1 MWFEI
6 RGFSLT
12 VNTKKA
18 SPPSPDFSDDSS
30 IVTVTDV
37 ARAAGVSVSTVSR
50 IVNGSARVSADK
62 RKAVEAMIA
71 RMGFR
76 PNLHARSLKMGRSM
90 TIGMLAQDIESPFF
104 TRVIRGIEEGLQ
116 GSGYAPIIVSGHW
129 NQKEEL
135 DRVGLLMARRIDG
148 LVILNGELSDEQVR
162 EIARRQPVVATGR
175 RFEGRNLKTLRLDN
189 EQGGYLAASHLLSLG
204 HRRIAHISGPE
215 DHEDAVDRYAGFVR
229 AHQEYGVEVDP
240 EIVFQGDF
248 LEYGGVLAM
257 TRLLDSGK
265 NFTAVFAANDQSA
278 MGARLALY
286 RRGIRVPEDV
296 SLLGFDDIPVAAYLT
311 PPLTT
316 VRQPFYEIGL
326 YLAATMLGMLG
337 QDVGEIAIPS
347 MELVIRETVKR
358 C

>member
-1 MWFEI
+1 M
-6 RGFSLT
+6 
-12 VNTKKA
+12 VKTKNKP
-18 SPPSPDFSDDSS
+18 PPSRSQDDSS

-62 RKAVEAMIA
+62 RQAVEAMIS

-104 TRVIRGIEEGLQ
+104 TRVIRGIEEGIQ

-135 DRVGLLMARRIDG
+135 ERVGLLMARRIDG
-148 LVILNGELSDEQVR
+148 LVILNGDLSDDQVL
-162 EIARRQPVVATGR
+162 EISRQQPVVITGR
-175 RFEGRNLKTLRLDN
+175 RLEGRNIKSLRLDN

-204 HRRIAHISGPE
+204 HRRIAHISGPD

-229 AHQEYGVEVDP
+229 AHKEYGVEVDP

-248 LEYGGVLAM
+248 LEHGGVLAM

-286 RRGIRVPEDV
+286 RRGIRVPEEV

-326 YLAATMLGMLG
+326 YLAATILSMLGR
-337 QDVGEIAIPS
+337 DIGEISIPN

-358 C
+358 R

>member
-1 MWFEI
+1 
-6 RGFSLT
+6 
-12 VNTKKA
+12 
-18 SPPSPDFSDDSS
+18 
-30 IVTVTDV
+30 
-37 ARAAGVSVSTVSR
+37 
-50 IVNGSARVSADK
+50 
-62 RKAVEAMIA
+62 MIA

-148 LVILNGELSDEQVR
+148 LVILNGELSDEQVQ

-337 QDVGEIAIPS
+337 QDVGEVAIPS

>member
-1 MWFEI
+1 
-6 RGFSLT
+6 
-12 VNTKKA
+12 
-18 SPPSPDFSDDSS
+18 
-30 IVTVTDV
+30 
-37 ARAAGVSVSTVSR
+37 
-50 IVNGSARVSADK
+50 
-62 RKAVEAMIA
+62 MIA
-71 RMGFR
+71 RMGFH

-129 NQKEEL
+129 NQAEEL
-135 DRVGLLMARRIDG
+135 ERVGLLMARRIDG
-148 LVILNGELSDEQVR
+148 LVILNGDLSDEQVL

-175 RFEGRNLKTLRLDN
+175 RLEGHNLKTLRLDN

-204 HRRIAHISGPE
+204 HRRIAHISGPD

-326 YLAATMLGMLG
+326 YLASTMLSMLG
-337 QDVGEIAIPS
+337 REVGEVAIPS
-347 MELVIRETVKR
+347 MDLVIRETVKR